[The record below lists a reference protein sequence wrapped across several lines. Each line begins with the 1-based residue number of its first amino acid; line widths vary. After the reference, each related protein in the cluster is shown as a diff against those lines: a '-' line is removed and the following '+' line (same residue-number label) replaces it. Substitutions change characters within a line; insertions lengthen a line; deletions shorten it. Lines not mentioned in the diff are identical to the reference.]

1 MKLIAGNW
9 KMFKGPEATR
19 AFCEAFEAPDGV
31 EAVLC
36 PPFVSLP
43 AAVERGHTIFAQN
56 VHWADE
62 GAFTGEVSAPML
74 LELGVSGAIVGH
86 SERRQYFGETD
97 ETVARRVAA
106 ALGHGLRVIACV
118 GETLEERESGQ
129 MDLVLRLQ
137 VEAIADA
144 AGAHE
149 GLVIAYEPVWAI
161 GTGQMATPGP
171 GARGARVH
179 QEPARRAGALRRLG
193 QARERRGAALPGR
206 RGRRPRRRRLPR
218 RGIVHGAL
226 PDRRQPVVL
235 VILDGWGCA
244 PPGPGNAVELAE
256 TPVFDRLWAEYPHTT
271 IKASGEAVGLP
282 PGQMGNS
289 EVGHLT
295 IGSGRVLDQD
305 LQRVNRAI
313 ADGSFFENPALKAAF
328 DRGGDVHL
336 LGLVS
341 HGGVH
346 SHIEHL
352 QALLRFAPERT
363 WIHAFTDGRDV
374 SPHAAEHDLAELPAE
389 RIATVSGRYYAMD
402 RDQRWE
408 RTQKAFDAI
417 VEGEGEHADDPVAAV
432 RASYERGITDEF
444 IEPTVLDGRPRLGRD
459 DAAIFFNFRPDRA
472 RQLTKLLLEAG
483 IDVTTMTRY
492 SDELDTHVAF
502 GEQQVDE
509 TLAEVLAEHGLRQLH
524 AAETEK
530 YAHVTYFFN
539 GGSEEEWPG
548 ETRLLVPSPREVGTY
563 DKQPEMSAEE
573 VAARFCEELERGGYS
588 FAVVNFANPDMVG
601 HTGVIPAVV
610 KAVETTD
617 ACLGRVVETVERL
630 GGVALITADHGNA
643 EQMLEADGKS
653 PHTAHTSNLVPLVV
667 TDPDARLRDDGE
679 LSDLAPTVLA
689 YLGLRKPL
697 QMAGE
702 NLCN

>member
-1 MKLIAGNW
+1 
-9 KMFKGPEATR
+9 
-19 AFCEAFEAPDGV
+19 V
-31 EAVLC
+31 
-36 PPFVSLP
+36 
-43 AAVERGHTIFAQN
+43 
-56 VHWADE
+56 
-62 GAFTGEVSAPML
+62 
-74 LELGVSGAIVGH
+74 
-86 SERRQYFGETD
+86 
-97 ETVARRVAA
+97 
-106 ALGHGLRVIACV
+106 
-118 GETLEERESGQ
+118 
-129 MDLVLRLQ
+129 
-137 VEAIADA
+137 
-144 AGAHE
+144 
-149 GLVIAYEPVWAI
+149 
-161 GTGQMATPGP
+161 
-171 GARGARVH
+171 
-179 QEPARRAGALRRLG
+179 
-193 QARERRGAALPGR
+193 
-206 RGRRPRRRRLPR
+206 
-218 RGIVHGAL
+218 
-226 PDRRQPVVL
+226 PDRRRPVVL

-244 PPGPGNAVELAE
+244 PPGPGNAIELAE
-256 TPVFDRLWAEYPHTT
+256 TPVFDRLWAECPHTT

-313 ADGSFFENPALKAAF
+313 ADGSFFENPALKAGF
-328 DRGGDVHL
+328 ERGGDVHL

-341 HGGVH
+341 RGGVH
-346 SHIEHL
+346 SHLDHL

-374 SPHAAEHDLAELPAE
+374 SPHAAEHDLAELPGE
-389 RIATVSGRYYAMD
+389 RVATVAGRYYAMD
-402 RDQRWE
+402 RDHRWE

-417 VEGEGEHADDPVAAV
+417 VAGEGEHADDPVAAV

-444 IEPTVLDGRPRLGRD
+444 VEPTVLDGRPRLGAD

-472 RQLTKLLLEAG
+472 RQLTKLLLDAG

-492 SDELDTHVAF
+492 SNELDTHVAF
-502 GEQQVDE
+502 GEQQVGE
-509 TLAEVLAEHGLRQLH
+509 TLAEVLAEQGLRQLH

-539 GGSEEEWPG
+539 GGREDEWPG

-573 VAARFCEELERGGYS
+573 VATRFCAELETGGYA

-610 KAVETTD
+610 QAVETTD

-630 GGVALITADHGNA
+630 GGVALVTADHGNA
-643 EQMLEADGKS
+643 EQMFEPDGTS
-653 PHTAHTSNLVPLVV
+653 PHTAHTSNLVPVIA
-667 TDPDARLRDDGE
+667 THCEAGLRDDGE

-689 YLGLRKPL
+689 YLGLSKPL
-697 QMAGE
+697 QMSGR
-702 NLCN
+702 NLCK